1 MLRFS
6 SSVIQ
11 KSLDISVFST
21 HPVTRSAFHQAEI
34 YLCTKIGPRYG
45 MVVVASKVKGR
56 QIPNNFGRWMA
67 KETWDSLRVFSG
79 GQQCGTIWDV
89 DMFEQNIDVPSIW
102 KYLSAPIMVLVG
114 GSTSL
119 VFLLGLPTTWF
130 FTVLLTLVIPW
141 HRRCLPHL
149 LGFRFYP
156 IMGLTVTFPRK
167 SHRGIVW
174 WLTVIESTWE
184 CHCVV

>member
-11 KSLDISVFST
+11 KSLDISRFST

-79 GQQCGTIWDV
+79 GQQCGTIWDI
-89 DMFEQNIDVPSIW
+89 DMFEQNIDVPWCPQHLEIPFRPHHGFGW
-102 KYLSAPIMVLVG
+102 WFHFPCVFAGSAHNMILHRASHSGDPMTREVF
-114 GSTSL
+114 TSP
-119 VFLLGLPTTWF
+119 FGL
-130 FTVLLTLVIPW
+130 
-141 HRRCLPHL
+141 
-149 LGFRFYP
+149 
-156 IMGLTVTFPRK
+156 
-167 SHRGIVW
+167 
-174 WLTVIESTWE
+174 
-184 CHCVV
+184 